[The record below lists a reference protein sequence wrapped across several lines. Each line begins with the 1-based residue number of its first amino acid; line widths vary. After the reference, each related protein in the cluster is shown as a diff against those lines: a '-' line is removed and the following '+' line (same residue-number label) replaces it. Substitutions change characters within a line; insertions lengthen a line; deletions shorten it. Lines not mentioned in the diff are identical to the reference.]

1 MNHQTLHLIDFARDA
16 AHYIMERAR
25 TAIAE
30 RGLFR
35 LSLAGGNTPR
45 EVYAAMADVGGNF
58 PWNKVQITFSDE
70 RCVAPHDKDSNFRM
84 AQASLLSIM
93 PIPGGNVFRIRG
105 EIEPEVAAMEC
116 EAKLAAVASRFGEQ
130 RYAHDLILL
139 GLGPD
144 GHTASLFPHTTALQA
159 GERNAV
165 ANYVDKFKAHRITL
179 TAATINNARNVTFL
193 AAGEDKAETLR
204 NVLEGSYQPDVY
216 PSQLIRPR
224 NGTLLWLVDET
235 AACMLNEFKQG

>member
-1 MNHQTLHLIDFARDA
+1 MEYQTLHLIDFARDA

-25 TAIAE
+25 EAVSS

-45 EVYAAMADVGGNF
+45 EVYAAMADVGRNF
-58 PWNKVQITFSDE
+58 PWDKVQITFSDE

-84 AQASLLSIM
+84 AQESLLTVA

-105 EIEPEVAAMEC
+105 EIEPDVAAAEC

-130 RYAHDLILL
+130 RYAHDLLLL

-144 GHTASLFPHTTALQA
+144 GHIASLFPGSPALEETKRNVIPATGPKPPPQRITFTFPLINAAREVAFLVKEDSKQTVVAEVQA
-159 GERNAV
+159 GDLR
-165 ANYVDKFKAHRITL
+165 YP
-179 TAATINNARNVTFL
+179 AAKVKPATW
-193 AAGEDKAETLR
+193 
-204 NVLEGSYQPDVY
+204 
-216 PSQLIRPR
+216 
-224 NGTLLWLVDET
+224 LL
-235 AACMLNEFKQG
+235 GY

>member
-45 EVYAAMADVGGNF
+45 EVYAAMADAGRNF

-84 AQASLLSIM
+84 AQESLLSIA

-144 GHTASLFPHTTALQA
+144 GHTASIFPGSPALYEM
-159 GERNAV
+159 ERNVIPATGP
-165 ANYVDKFKAHRITL
+165 KPPPQRITFTFPL
-179 TAATINNARNVTFL
+179 INAAREVAFL
-193 AAGEDKAETLR
+193 VKEDSKQTVVAEVQGGDLR
-204 NVLEGSYQPDVY
+204 HPASRVKPA
-216 PSQLIRPR
+216 
-224 NGTLLWLVDET
+224 TWLL
-235 AACMLNEFKQG
+235 GY